1 MARGFP
7 RARKTVQSFVYLQ
20 ESQAPGF
27 HKLRLKSIKLAGFKS
42 FVDPTTV
49 NFPSNLAG
57 VVGPNGC
64 GKSNVIDAVRWVMGE
79 TSAKQLRGDS
89 MTDVIFNGSGGR
101 KPVGQASI
109 ELVFDNSSGRI
120 TGEYAGYNEISVRRR
135 VTREGQSDY
144 FLNGSRCRRR
154 DITDIFLGTGLG
166 PRSYSII
173 EQGMIS
179 NLITAKPEDL
189 RVYIEEAAGIS
200 KYKERRRDTENRIRR
215 TRENLER
222 LTDLRE
228 ELGRQLQ
235 RLERQSQAA
244 EKYREYKKEER
255 LLNEQ
260 LLSLRWQALNQ
271 ELAQRKE
278 KNSQTELEIEKLV
291 VAELACNNEIE
302 KLRAGAN
309 EKTDA
314 LNKVQSRYY
323 EIGAEIAR
331 LEQTIMHHKERK
343 QQLASD
349 IQQTEQ
355 SFQETQSLLKSDGV
369 KLEGWSAELG
379 ELARQKSEA
388 EMAAEATAEEL
399 AELEMQASA
408 AQESWEAFQA
418 TSADTRQKA
427 EVEQSRIKH
436 FEQSMQA
443 IATRRDRIRS
453 QVSDDQSV
461 SQIDEKSQSLANK
474 QAELQERAEQ
484 AGSLE
489 ESIVRDIT
497 ESRDSLNKLSTE
509 LDSMRSLLQK
519 SRGRLSSLQALQEA
533 AMNDGQSGT
542 EAWLMAHSLGE
553 SPRLADDLEVEPGWE
568 ASVET
573 VLGGSLKAVVVP
585 NIDDVF
591 SHLDDFSEGDLELV
605 ETAKASGQGDFLAA
619 KVKSQAVPGV
629 LNNVFFADSLD
640 DARKL
645 RATLKTGQSVITKD
659 GIWLGTNWCRV
670 SRDEVEGAGVIER
683 KTEIDK
689 LSVNVEKLES
699 DEAKLKETITSKQS
713 DLQGLEEKQRQA
725 RRDKEAVAT
734 ELSQVNSELSALKAR
749 HEQLIQQLERNRSE
763 LLAAEDQYKQE
774 EAQLA
779 EARIAL
785 AEALDG
791 MESDS
796 DKRDELFQLREQSRN
811 KLSDCRS
818 RHLEKNQAV
827 QQLSSREQLVSTQLE
842 SLKETMERM
851 KGQLERL
858 SERRQTLQVDT
869 PEGEDPVREVREQ
882 LQERLEARLKEERRL
897 TESREQ
903 LQSVEQAI
911 QAQEAQRQKHSQ
923 DLLTVR
929 ERLQE
934 QRISSQDLSTRK
946 TTLEEQ
952 LGDTSP
958 EVVIAD
964 LPEEADETSWASR
977 LQSVQDRIQRLGPI
991 NLAAIDEFKAEQERK
1006 TYLDEQ
1012 NNELVEAL
1020 ETLESAIRKI
1030 DRETRTRFK
1039 ETYDK
1044 IDLGFKELFPRLF
1057 GGGHAYL
1064 ELTGDDLLETGVT
1077 IMARPPGKR
1086 NSTIHLLSGG
1096 EKAMTA
1102 IALVFAIF
1110 QLNPAPFCML
1120 DEVDAPLDDAN
1131 VGRFANMVKEMSEKV
1146 QFIFITH
1153 NKITME
1159 ISDQLMGVTMHEP
1172 GVSRLVTV
1180 DVESAIKMAA
1190 V

>member
-1 MARGFP
+1 VARGFP
-7 RARKTVQSFVYLQ
+7 RPRKTVQSFVYLQ

-79 TSAKQLRGDS
+79 SSAKQLRGDS

-144 FLNGSRCRRR
+144 FLNGARCRRR

-271 ELAQRKE
+271 ELLQRKE
-278 KNSQTELEIEKLV
+278 KNSKTELEIEKLV
-291 VAELACNNEIE
+291 VAELSCTSEIE
-302 KLRAGAN
+302 KLRAGAT

-331 LEQTIMHHKERK
+331 LEQTIKHHEERK

-355 SFQETQSLLKSDGV
+355 SFQETQSLLKSDGA
-369 KLEGWSAELG
+369 KLEGWAAELE
-379 ELARQKSEA
+379 ELARQKAEA
-388 EMAAEATAEEL
+388 EMNAEATAEEL
-399 AELEMQASA
+399 AALEIQATS
-408 AQESWEAFQA
+408 AQEVWDTFQA

-443 IATRRDRIRS
+443 IAARRDRIRS

-461 SQIDEKSQSLANK
+461 SQIDEKSQSLASK
-474 QAELQERAEQ
+474 QDELQEQTEQ

-489 ESIVRDIT
+489 DSIAQNIT
-497 ESRDSLNKLSTE
+497 ETRAGLNQFSTE
-509 LDSMRSLLQK
+509 LDNMRSQLQK

-533 AMNDGQSGT
+533 AMNDGQSGA
-542 EAWLMAHSLGE
+542 EAWLMSHSLGE
-553 SPRLADDLEVEPGWE
+553 SPRLADDLEVEHGWE
-568 ASVET
+568 SAVET

-591 SHLDDFSEGDLELV
+591 SHLDDFVEGELELV
-605 ETAKASGQGDFLAA
+605 EIAKASVQGDFLAA
-619 KVKSQAVPGV
+619 KVKSQAAPAV
-629 LNNVFFADSLD
+629 LANVFFANSLD
-640 DARKL
+640 DARKR
-645 RATLKTGQSVITKD
+645 RAQLSAGQSVITKD
-659 GIWLGTNWCRV
+659 GIWLGLDWCRV

-689 LSVNVEKLES
+689 LSADVEKLEA
-699 DEAKLKETITSKQS
+699 DEAQLKETITTKQS
-713 DLQGLEEKQRQA
+713 ELQALEEKQRQA
-725 RRDKEAVAT
+725 RRDKEALAK

-763 LLAAEDQYKQE
+763 LVAADNQYEQE

-796 DKRDELFQLREQSRN
+796 DKRDELLQLREQSRN

-818 RHLEKNQAV
+818 RNQEKNQAV

-851 KGQLERL
+851 QGQLERL
-858 SERRQTLQVDT
+858 SERRQTLQVNT
-869 PEGEDPVREVREQ
+869 PAGEDPVREVREQ
-882 LQERLEARLKEERRL
+882 LQERLEARLEEERRL
-897 TESREQ
+897 TEAREQ

-911 QAQEAQRQKHSQ
+911 QAQENQRQKFSQ
-923 DLLTVR
+923 ELLNVR

-952 LGDTSP
+952 LGATSP
-958 EVVIAD
+958 EVVVAD
-964 LPEEADETSWASR
+964 LPEEADEANWTSR
-977 LQSVQDRIQRLGPI
+977 LQSLQDRIQRLGPI

-1020 ETLESAIRKI
+1020 ETLETAIRKI

-1044 IDLGFKELFPRLF
+1044 IDHGFKALFPRLF

-1131 VGRFANMVKEMSEKV
+1131 VARFANMVKEMSEKV

>member
-1 MARGFP
+1 M
-7 RARKTVQSFVYLQ
+7 
-20 ESQAPGF
+20 
-27 HKLRLKSIKLAGFKS
+27 RLKSIKLAGFKS

-79 TSAKQLRGDS
+79 SSAKQLRGDS
-89 MTDVIFNGSGGR
+89 MTDVIFNGSNGR

-109 ELVFDNSSGRI
+109 ELIFDNSSGRI
-120 TGEYAGYNEISVRRR
+120 TGEYASYNEISVRRR

-144 FLNGSRCRRR
+144 FLNGARCRRR

-222 LTDLRE
+222 LSDLRE

-235 RLERQSQAA
+235 RLERQAQAA

-260 LLSLRWQALNQ
+260 LLSLRWQSLNE
-271 ELAQRKE
+271 ELTQRKE
-278 KNSQTELEIEKLV
+278 KTSRTELEIEKLV

-302 KLRAGAN
+302 KLRAAAS
-309 EKTDA
+309 EKTDV

-331 LEQTIMHHKERK
+331 LEQTIKHHEERK
-343 QQLASD
+343 HQLASD

-355 SFQETQSLLKSDGV
+355 SYQETQSLLKSDEA
-369 KLEGWSAELG
+369 KLEGWTAELE

-388 EMAAEATAEEL
+388 EMAAEAAAEEL
-399 AELEMQASA
+399 AELELQAA
-408 AQESWEAFQA
+408 KAQETWDAFQA
-418 TSADTRQKA
+418 ASADTRQKA

-443 IATRRDRIRS
+443 IASRRDRIRS
-453 QVSDDQSV
+453 QLGDNQSV
-461 SQIDEKSQSLANK
+461 SQIDEQLQAFASK
-474 QAELQERAEQ
+474 QDTLQAQTDQ
-484 AGSLE
+484 ARELE
-489 ESIVRDIT
+489 ESVIQNIT
-497 ESRDSLNKLSTE
+497 DTRARLNQFSSELDALRTE
-509 LDSMRSLLQK
+509 LQQ

-533 AMNDGQSGT
+533 AISDDQAGA
-542 EAWLMAHSLGE
+542 EAWLASNNLGE
-553 SPRLADDLEVEPGWE
+553 SPRLVDELQVEPGWE
-568 ASVET
+568 VAVET
-573 VLGGSLKAVVVP
+573 VLGGGLKAIVVP
-585 NIDDVF
+585 DIDDLF
-591 SHLDDFSEGDLELV
+591 ARLSDFSNGEIELV
-605 ETAKASGQGDFLAA
+605 ESGGTSAQDNCLAA
-619 KVKSQAVPGV
+619 KVKSKAVHAV
-629 LNNVFFADSLD
+629 LSTVFLAESLD
-640 DARKL
+640 DARKQRSRL
-645 RATLKTGQSVITKD
+645 SPGESLITRE

-670 SRDEVEGAGVIER
+670 CRDEVEGTGVIER
-683 KTEIDK
+683 KAEIDS
-689 LSVNVEKLES
+689 LSANVEKLES
-699 DEAKLKETITSKQS
+699 TEIQLKETIA
-713 DLQGLEEKQRQA
+713 DLLSQLQTLEEKQRQA
-725 RRDKEAVAT
+725 RHDKEAVAA
-734 ELSQVNSELSALKAR
+734 ELSRVSNESSALRAR
-749 HEQLIQQLERNRSE
+749 HEQLVQQLEHNRSE
-763 LLAAEDQYKQE
+763 LAAADEQYRHE
-774 EAQLA
+774 EALLA
-779 EARIAL
+779 ESRIAL
-785 AEALDG
+785 AQALDD

-796 DKRDELFQLREQSRN
+796 GKRDELLQSREQSRTS
-811 KLSDCRS
+811 LSECRG
-818 RHLEKNQAV
+818 RHQEKSQAV
-827 QQLSSREQLVSTQLE
+827 QQLSAREQLVSTQLE
-842 SLKETMERM
+842 SLKETMQRM
-851 KGQLERL
+851 KGQLEHL
-858 SERRQTLQVDT
+858 AERRQTLQVDT
-869 PEGEDPVREVREQ
+869 PEGEDPIREIREQ
-882 LQERLEARLKEERRL
+882 LQERLKARLEEEHKL
-897 TESREQ
+897 TEAREQ

-911 QAQEAQRQKHSQ
+911 REQENQRQKCSH
-923 DLLTVR
+923 DLLNVR

-934 QRISSQDLSTRK
+934 QRISSQDLVTRK

-952 LGDTSP
+952 LGSTSP
-958 EVVIAD
+958 EAVVAD
-964 LPEEADETSWASR
+964 LPEGASESEWNSR
-977 LQSVQDRIQRLGPI
+977 LQSMQDRINRLGPI
-991 NLAAIDEFKAEQERK
+991 NLAAIDEFNAEQERK

-1020 ETLESAIRKI
+1020 ETLETAIRKI

-1039 ETYDK
+1039 ETFDK
-1044 IDLGFKELFPRLF
+1044 IDSGFKALFPRLF

-1131 VGRFANMVKEMSEKV
+1131 VGRFASMVKEMSETV
-1146 QFIFITH
+1146 QLIFITH

-1159 ISDQLMGVTMHEP
+1159 IADQLMGVTMHEP

>member
-1 MARGFP
+1 M
-7 RARKTVQSFVYLQ
+7 
-20 ESQAPGF
+20 
-27 HKLRLKSIKLAGFKS
+27 RLKSIKLAGFKS

-109 ELVFDNSSGRI
+109 ELIFDNSSGRVS
-120 TGEYAGYNEISVRRR
+120 GEYAGYNEISVRRR

-144 FLNGSRCRRR
+144 FLNGARCRRR

-255 LLNEQ
+255 QVNEQ
-260 LLSLRWQALNQ
+260 LLSLRWQALND
-271 ELAQRKE
+271 ELVQRKE
-278 KNSQTELEIEKLV
+278 KTSKTELEIEKLV

-302 KLRAGAN
+302 KLRADAS
-309 EKTDA
+309 EKTDT
-314 LNKVQSRYY
+314 LNKIQSRYY

-331 LEQTIMHHKERK
+331 LEQTIKHHEERK

-349 IQQTEQ
+349 IEQTEQ
-355 SFQETQSLLKSDGV
+355 SYQETQALLKSDES
-369 KLEGWSAELG
+369 KLDGWKAELE
-379 ELARQKSEA
+379 ELARQKAEA
-388 EMAAEATAEEL
+388 DIAAEAAAEEL
-399 AELEMQASA
+399 AELENQAASA
-408 AQESWEAFQA
+408 QEAWDSFQTA
-418 TSADTRQKA
+418 AADTRQKA

-443 IATRRDRIRS
+443 IASRRDRIKS
-453 QVSDDQSV
+453 QMGDDQSV
-461 SQIDEKSQSLANK
+461 NQIDEKSQALTTS
-474 QAELQERAEQ
+474 QETLQTRAEE
-484 AGSLE
+484 AAAIE
-489 ESIVRDIT
+489 ESVIQNIT
-497 ESRDSLNKLSTE
+497 DARAKINQLSTE
-509 LDSMRSLLQK
+509 LDSLRNELQK

-533 AMNDGQSGT
+533 AMSDGQSGA
-542 EAWLMAHSLGE
+542 EAWLAANNLGE
-553 SPRLADDLEVEPGWE
+553 APRLADDLRVEAGWE
-568 ASVET
+568 MAVET

-585 NIDDVF
+585 NIDEV
-591 SHLDDFSEGDLELV
+591 LARLKDFSSGELGLV
-605 ETAKASGQGDFLAA
+605 ESVQSTGEPATLAA
-619 KVKSQAVPGV
+619 KVQSGAVPAALATV
-629 LNNVFFADSLD
+629 YVADSLD
-640 DARKL
+640 DAHKKRG
-645 RATLKTGQSVITKD
+645 TLKPGESVITTE
-659 GIWLGTNWCRV
+659 GIWLGPNWCRV
-670 SRDEVEGAGVIER
+670 SRDEVESAGVIER
-683 KTEIDK
+683 KAEIDS
-689 LSVNVEKLES
+689 LSAQVDKLEAT
-699 DEAKLKETITSKQS
+699 EAQLKDTIAQQQS
-713 DLQGLEEKQRQA
+713 ELQSLEEKQRQA
-725 RRDKEAVAT
+725 RRDKEAVSE
-734 ELSQVNSELSALKAR
+734 ELSRVSSELSALKAR
-749 HEQLIQQLERNRSE
+749 HEQLIQQLEHNRSE
-763 LLAAEDQYKQE
+763 LAAADEHYQHE
-774 EAQLA
+774 ESQLA

-785 AEALDG
+785 AQALDG

-796 DKRDELFQLREQSRN
+796 GKRDELLQAREQTRS
-811 KLSDCRS
+811 KLSECRS
-818 RHLEKNQAV
+818 RHQEKSQAA
-827 QQLSSREQLVSTQLE
+827 QQLSAREQLVHTQLE
-842 SLKETMERM
+842 SLKETMARM

-858 SERRQTLQVDT
+858 AERRQTLQVDT
-869 PEGEDPVREVREQ
+869 PVGDDPAQEIREQ
-882 LQERLEARLKEERRL
+882 LQERLEARLEEEHRL
-897 TESREQ
+897 TEAREQ
-903 LQSVEQAI
+903 LHSVEQAI
-911 QAQEAQRQKHSQ
+911 QEQETAKQKCAQ
-923 DLLTVR
+923 DLLMVR

-952 LGDTSP
+952 LGNTSP
-958 EVVIAD
+958 EAIVAD
-964 LPEEADETSWASR
+964 LPEGADEAQWASR
-977 LQSVQDRIQRLGPI
+977 LQSIQERIQRLGPI

-1006 TYLDEQ
+1006 SYLDEQ

-1020 ETLESAIRKI
+1020 ETLETAIRKI

-1039 ETYDK
+1039 ETFDK
-1044 IDLGFKELFPRLF
+1044 IDSGFKVLFPRLF

-1131 VGRFANMVKEMSEKV
+1131 VGRFANMVKEMAEKV

-1159 ISDQLMGVTMHEP
+1159 IADQLMGVTMHEP

>member
-1 MARGFP
+1 M
-7 RARKTVQSFVYLQ
+7 
-20 ESQAPGF
+20 
-27 HKLRLKSIKLAGFKS
+27 RLKSIKLAGFKS

-79 TSAKQLRGDS
+79 SSAKQLRGES
-89 MTDVIFNGSGGR
+89 MTDVIFNGSNGR

-109 ELVFDNSSGRI
+109 ELIFDNSSGRI
-120 TGEYAGYNEISVRRR
+120 TGEYASYNEISVRRR

-144 FLNGSRCRRR
+144 FLNGARCRRR

-260 LLSLRWQALNQ
+260 LLSLRWQSLNA

-278 KNSQTELEIEKLV
+278 KTSRTELEIEKLV

-302 KLRAGAN
+302 KLRAGAS
-309 EKTDA
+309 EKTDV

-331 LEQTIMHHKERK
+331 LEQTIKHHEERK
-343 QQLASD
+343 HQLASD

-355 SFQETQSLLKSDGV
+355 SYQETQALLKSDEA
-369 KLEGWSAELG
+369 KLEGWAAELE
-379 ELARQKSEA
+379 ELARQKTEA
-388 EMAAEATAEEL
+388 EIAAETAAEDL
-399 AELEMQASA
+399 AELEIQAA
-408 AQESWEAFQA
+408 TAQEAWDVFQT

-443 IATRRDRIRS
+443 IASRRVRIRS
-453 QVSDDQSV
+453 QLGDDQSA
-461 SQIDEKSQSLANK
+461 SQIDEQLQAFTSKEEALQVQTAQAHEIEESVVLSITDTRTKLSQFSSELDALRN
-474 QAELQERAEQ
+474 ELQQ
-484 AGSLE
+484 
-489 ESIVRDIT
+489 
-497 ESRDSLNKLSTE
+497 
-509 LDSMRSLLQK
+509 

-533 AMNDGQSGT
+533 AMSDGQSGA
-542 EAWLMAHSLGE
+542 EAWLTSNNLGE
-553 SPRLADDLEVEPGWE
+553 SPRLADDLQVEPGWE
-568 ASVET
+568 VAIET
-573 VLGGSLKAVVVP
+573 VLGGGLKAFVVP
-585 NIDDVF
+585 NIDKVF
-591 SHLDDFSEGDLELV
+591 DRLDSFTNGDIELV
-605 ETAKASGQGDFLAA
+605 ESTNSAGRNSCLAA
-619 KVKSQAVPGV
+619 KVTSGTVPALLATV
-629 LNNVFFADSLD
+629 LVAESVD
-640 DARKL
+640 DARKK
-645 RATLKTGQSVITKD
+645 RAGLSPGESVITKE
-659 GIWLGTNWCRV
+659 GIWLGANWCRV

-683 KTEIDK
+683 KNEIDA
-689 LSVNVEKLES
+689 LSTNVEKLES
-699 DEAKLKETITSKQS
+699 TEIQIKEIIANKQS
-713 DLQGLEEKQRQA
+713 KLQALEEKQRQA
-725 RRDKEAVAT
+725 RRDKEAVAE
-734 ELSQVNSELSALKAR
+734 ELSRVGNESSALKAR
-749 HEQLIQQLERNRSE
+749 HEQLVQQLEHNRSE
-763 LLAAEDQYKQE
+763 LAAADEQYKYE
-774 EAQLA
+774 ESQLA
-779 EARIAL
+779 EARITL
-785 AEALDG
+785 AQALDG
-791 MESDS
+791 METDS
-796 DKRDELFQLREQSRN
+796 GKRDELLQMREESRS
-811 KLSDCRS
+811 KLAECRN
-818 RHLEKNQAV
+818 RHQAKNQAV
-827 QQLSSREQLVSTQLE
+827 QQLASREQVVGTQLE
-842 SLKETMERM
+842 SLKETMQRM

-858 SERRQTLQVDT
+858 AERRQTLQVNT
-869 PEGEDPVREVREQ
+869 PASEDPVQELKKQ
-882 LQERLEARLKEERRL
+882 LQERLEARLEEEHKL
-897 TESREQ
+897 TEAREQ

-911 QAQEAQRQKHSQ
+911 QGQENQRQKYSQ
-923 DLLTVR
+923 DLLGVR

-934 QRISSQDLSTRK
+934 QRISAQDLATRK

-952 LGDTSP
+952 LGATSP
-958 EVVIAD
+958 EMIVAD
-964 LPEEADETSWASR
+964 LPEGADESGWASR
-977 LQSVQDRIQRLGPI
+977 LQSVQDRVQRLGPI

-1020 ETLESAIRKI
+1020 EMLETAIRKI

-1039 ETYDK
+1039 ETFDK
-1044 IDLGFKELFPRLF
+1044 IDNGFKALFPRLF

-1120 DEVDAPLDDAN
+1120 DEVDAPLDDTNA
-1131 VGRFANMVKEMSEKV
+1131 GRFASMVKEMSETV
-1146 QFIFITH
+1146 QLIFITH

-1159 ISDQLMGVTMHEP
+1159 IADQLMGVTMHEP

>member
-1 MARGFP
+1 
-7 RARKTVQSFVYLQ
+7 
-20 ESQAPGF
+20 
-27 HKLRLKSIKLAGFKS
+27 
-42 FVDPTTV
+42 
-49 NFPSNLAG
+49 
-57 VVGPNGC
+57 
-64 GKSNVIDAVRWVMGE
+64 
-79 TSAKQLRGDS
+79 
-89 MTDVIFNGSGGR
+89 
-101 KPVGQASI
+101 
-109 ELVFDNSSGRI
+109 
-120 TGEYAGYNEISVRRR
+120 
-135 VTREGQSDY
+135 
-144 FLNGSRCRRR
+144 
-154 DITDIFLGTGLG
+154 
-166 PRSYSII
+166 
-173 EQGMIS
+173 
-179 NLITAKPEDL
+179 
-189 RVYIEEAAGIS
+189 
-200 KYKERRRDTENRIRR
+200 
-215 TRENLER
+215 
-222 LTDLRE
+222 
-228 ELGRQLQ
+228 
-235 RLERQSQAA
+235 
-244 EKYREYKKEER
+244 
-255 LLNEQ
+255 
-260 LLSLRWQALNQ
+260 
-271 ELAQRKE
+271 
-278 KNSQTELEIEKLV
+278 
-291 VAELACNNEIE
+291 
-302 KLRAGAN
+302 
-309 EKTDA
+309 
-314 LNKVQSRYY
+314 
-323 EIGAEIAR
+323 
-331 LEQTIMHHKERK
+331 
-343 QQLASD
+343 
-349 IQQTEQ
+349 
-355 SFQETQSLLKSDGV
+355 
-369 KLEGWSAELG
+369 
-379 ELARQKSEA
+379 
-388 EMAAEATAEEL
+388 
-399 AELEMQASA
+399 
-408 AQESWEAFQA
+408 
-418 TSADTRQKA
+418 
-427 EVEQSRIKH
+427 
-436 FEQSMQA
+436 
-443 IATRRDRIRS
+443 
-453 QVSDDQSV
+453 
-461 SQIDEKSQSLANK
+461 
-474 QAELQERAEQ
+474 
-484 AGSLE
+484 
-489 ESIVRDIT
+489 
-497 ESRDSLNKLSTE
+497 
-509 LDSMRSLLQK
+509 
-519 SRGRLSSLQALQEA
+519 
-533 AMNDGQSGT
+533 
-542 EAWLMAHSLGE
+542 
-553 SPRLADDLEVEPGWE
+553 
-568 ASVET
+568 
-573 VLGGSLKAVVVP
+573 
-585 NIDDVF
+585 
-591 SHLDDFSEGDLELV
+591 
-605 ETAKASGQGDFLAA
+605 
-619 KVKSQAVPGV
+619 
-629 LNNVFFADSLD
+629 
-640 DARKL
+640 
-645 RATLKTGQSVITKD
+645 
-659 GIWLGTNWCRV
+659 
-670 SRDEVEGAGVIER
+670 VEGAGVIER

-725 RRDKEAVAT
+725 HRDKEAVAT

-749 HEQLIQQLERNRSE
+749 HEQLIHQLERNRSE

-796 DKRDELFQLREQSRN
+796 DKRDELLQLREQSRN

-882 LQERLEARLKEERRL
+882 LQERLEARLEEERRL